1 MEISSNVTCFLISSM
16 CAVISFLIVK
26 INVSFAYFFYIF
38 TRSTSE
44 ADKATLND
52 KDIGE
57 FFNFA

>member
-1 MEISSNVTCFLISSM
+1 M